1 MDMTWKDINVF
12 QWQQLADLQNNT
24 EGITPDELSIKT
36 IAIITNLTE
45 QQIREMDDK
54 KLFKIAGKTK
64 FLEKKFDVKHEKYI
78 HTKGKRYRC
87 VYDVKK
93 MPTARYVES
102 KHFASNFNDNIH
114 RIAASMVIPQKR
126 NWYGKWIDEPF
137 DASKHEDYANDIL
150 TASITEVLG
159 SVVFFCQ
166 VYRNW
171 IKVSKDYLIWQMM
184 MTAKMSRL
192 QAEILYQGLCS
203 VLDGFIKPP
212 LLQNMKKSDL
222 NKSMK

>member
-1 MDMTWKDINVF
+1 MTWKDINVF
-12 QWQQLADLQNNT
+12 QWQQLADLQNT
-24 EGITPDELSIKT
+24 KEGMTDEQLSIKT
-36 IAIITNLTE
+36 IAIITNLTD
-45 QQIREMDDK
+45 QQIRDMGER
-54 KLFKIAGKTK
+54 KLFRIANKIK
-64 FLEKKFDVKHEKYI
+64 FLQKDFEVQHAKYI
-78 HTKGKRYRC
+78 YTKGKRYRC

-102 KHFASNFNDNIH
+102 KHFAANFNENIH

-137 DASKHEDYANDIL
+137 DAAKHEDYASDLL
-150 TASITEVLG
+150 TAPITEVLG

-184 MTAKMSRL
+184 MTAKMSRV

-203 VLDGFIKPP
+203 VLDGFIKLPS
-212 LLQNMKKSDL
+212 LQ
-222 NKSMK
+222 SMKRSDWMRSTI

>member
-1 MDMTWKDINVF
+1 MTWKNINVF
-12 QWQQLADLQNNT
+12 QWQQLADLQNT
-24 EGITPDELSIKT
+24 KEGMTDEDLSIKT

-45 QQIREMDDK
+45 QQIKEMDDR
-54 KLFKIAGKTK
+54 KLFKIVGKTR
-64 FLEKKFDVKHEKYI
+64 FLQKSFDVKHEKYI

-87 VYDVKK
+87 IYDVKN

-102 KHFASNFNDNIH
+102 KHFASNFNENIH

-126 NWYGKWIDEPF
+126 NWYGKWVDMPF
-137 DASKHEDYANDIL
+137 DASKHEDYANDL
-150 TASITEVLG
+150 LAAPITEVLG

-171 IKVSKDYLIWQMM
+171 IKISKDYLICQMM

-192 QAEILYQGLCS
+192 QAEILHQGLCS
-203 VLDGFIKPP
+203 VLDGFIKPQ
-212 LLQNMKKSDL
+212 LWQNMRKS
-222 NKSMK
+222 N

>member
-1 MDMTWKDINVF
+1 MTWKDINVF
-12 QWQQLADLQNNT
+12 QWQQLADLQNT
-24 EGITPDELSIKT
+24 KEGMTDEELSIKT
-36 IAIITNLTE
+36 IAIISNLTE
-45 QQIREMDDK
+45 QQIKDLSNR
-54 KLFKIAGKTK
+54 KLIRLANKVT
-64 FLEKKFDVKHEKYI
+64 FLKNDFEVQHSKYI

-102 KHFASNFNDNIH
+102 KHFASSFNENIH

-126 NWYGKWIDEPF
+126 NWYGKWVDDQY

-150 TASITEVLG
+150 TAPVTEVLG

-171 IKVSKDYLIWQMM
+171 IKVSKDYLIWQMT

-192 QAEILYQGLCS
+192 QAEILYQGLCN
-203 VLDGFIKPP
+203 VLDGFIKLP
-212 LLQNMKKSDL
+212 LLQSMRKSD
-222 NKSMK
+222 